1 VISGQ
6 VQKQISVNETKCIL
20 VSRAIAWPIS
30 APSQKAVKIAPGNCD
45 QWSSWSTFP
54 EIIIIM
60 LEKESMHS
68 AMTELAAIRRRLNR

>member
-1 VISGQ
+1 MYPCVTSNRLANFSTLTKGCENCARQ
-6 VQKQISVNETKCIL
+6 VVLLQYTSHYLRN
-20 VSRAIAWPIS
+20 
-30 APSQKAVKIAPGNCD
+30 GNCD

-68 AMTELAAIRRRLNR
+68 AMTELAAIRRRLNG